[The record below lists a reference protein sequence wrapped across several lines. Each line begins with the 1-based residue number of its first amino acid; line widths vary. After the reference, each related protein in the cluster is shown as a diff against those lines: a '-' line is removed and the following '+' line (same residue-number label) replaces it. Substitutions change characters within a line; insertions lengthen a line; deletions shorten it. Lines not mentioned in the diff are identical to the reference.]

1 MSLQTLSFK
10 MGHSPGGKKNTSDAP
25 PVNFDTYSKHSF
37 KMTDYSLA
45 TSIEDAVP
53 INSNE
58 ATIRSIQ
65 AHKGIVQL

>member
-1 MSLQTLSFK
+1 MSFK
-10 MGHSPGGKKNTSDAP
+10 MGHCPGGKINISDAP

-65 AHKGIVQL
+65 AHKGTVKI

>member
-1 MSLQTLSFK
+1 
-10 MGHSPGGKKNTSDAP
+10 
-25 PVNFDTYSKHSF
+25 
-37 KMTDYSLA
+37 MTDYSLA